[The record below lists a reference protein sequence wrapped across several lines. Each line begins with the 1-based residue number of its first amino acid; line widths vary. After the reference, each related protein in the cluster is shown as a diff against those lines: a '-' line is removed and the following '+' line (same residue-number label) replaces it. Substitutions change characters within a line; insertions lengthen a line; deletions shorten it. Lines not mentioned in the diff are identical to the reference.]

1 MVTETRN
8 INIKNAFVNELKSIA
23 FFDFDGTITTRDTF
37 PEIIKFQKDKRSFYM
52 GFILNA
58 PLLVGY
64 KLGIIPNDIAKQKI
78 LKYFFEGMDEE
89 TFQRNC
95 DAFADKKLS
104 SLIRPEALMEIRKL
118 KKDGTEVVIVS
129 ASAGNWIRKWSDSY
143 GLELISTSLEIKNG
157 LITGRIEG
165 RNCHGEEKVR
175 RIRERWNLDDF
186 DEVYAYGDSE
196 GDKPMLA
203 LATKS
208 FYKPFRGN

>member
-1 MVTETRN
+1 M
-8 INIKNAFVNELKSIA
+8 
-23 FFDFDGTITTRDTF
+23 
-37 PEIIKFQKDKRSFYM
+37 
-52 GFILNA
+52 
-58 PLLVGY
+58 
-64 KLGIIPNDIAKQKI
+64 
-78 LKYFFEGMDEE
+78 
-89 TFQRNC
+89 
-95 DAFADKKLS
+95 
-104 SLIRPEALMEIRKL
+104 IRPEALMEIRKL

-203 LATKS
+203 LATTS
-208 FYKPFRGN
+208 FYRQFRGN